1 MFSINRYYN
10 KLFALEKEMRDY
22 IDKIIGIYKDLFKNI
37 SSKRI
42 FLKNIIWINN
52 KENYALLMGRDG
64 FCVIDYKK
72 WRKKEK
78 YDRMGYSYSPHS
90 IKLNDRRYF
99 HLVYFIPYEDLAR
112 IKDIKKYNRA
122 KKFIIIINN
131 ILYHEDLDFFY
142 VRKKLGLY
150 NLDKSVIVNHDK
162 EFINKL
168 IKDVRL
174 RIGRL
179 KKAYKSLLKEFS
191 SYIIMKKL

>member
-72 WRKKEK
+72 WRKKEN
-78 YDRMGYSYSPHS
+78 
-90 IKLNDRRYF
+90 IKLYDRRYF
-99 HLVYFIPYEDLAR
+99 HLVYFVPYEDLAR

-122 KKFIIIINN
+122 KRFIIIINN

-142 VRKKLGLY
+142 VRKKLGLSDL
-150 NLDKSVIVNHDK
+150 NKSVIVSHNKD
-162 EFINKL
+162 FINKL
-168 IKDVRL
+168 IKDVKI
-174 RIGRL
+174 RISRL